1 MGDEVKGP
9 GLKRCLPLLVL
20 SLAIACAPA
29 RPRSPDE
36 ALSAYASA
44 IRERRIEDA
53 YALLSAEARRGLT
66 LDAFRRMV
74 LEGADD
80 MDELARSLARPTT
93 APVVTATLTAPN
105 GEEVVLFYEHGAWKI
120 DASSVDLYGQDMPRK
135 ALRSF
140 LRAYDKRRW
149 DILLRLVPD
158 AKKSPDDKVPPLD
171 EAKLKDSWEGPQ
183 REDMQRVVSAIR
195 AALPEAAIEETGDRA
210 AMPYG
215 ASGTVLLVRERGLW
229 KIEEFD

>member
-1 MGDEVKGP
+1 MSR
-9 GLKRCLPLLVL
+9 LL
-20 SLAIACAPA
+20 SLCLLTLAAACAPS
-29 RPRSPDE
+29 RPATPE
-36 ALSAYASA
+36 QALSSYAAA
-44 IRERRIEDA
+44 IRERRVEDA
-53 YALLSAEARRGLT
+53 YALLSAEARRGLP
-66 LDAFRRMV
+66 LEAFRRIV
-74 LEGADD
+74 KESGDD
-80 MDELARSLARPTT
+80 MDELARALSRPTT

-120 DASSVDLYGQDMPRK
+120 DASSVDLYGQDTPRK
-135 ALRSF
+135 ALRAF

-158 AKKSPDDKVPPLD
+158 SKKAPDDKAPPLD

-195 AALPEAAIEETGDRA
+195 AALPDAAIEETGERA